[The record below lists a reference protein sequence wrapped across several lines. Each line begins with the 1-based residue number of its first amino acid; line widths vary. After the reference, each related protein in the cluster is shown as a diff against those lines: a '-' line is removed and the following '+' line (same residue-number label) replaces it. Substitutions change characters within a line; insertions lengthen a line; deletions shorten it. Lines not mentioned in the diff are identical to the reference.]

1 MRAPGEGTSGVGPTP
16 LSLLT
21 FSYDEETSILED
33 PERLAS
39 EEIGKHLLTI
49 QQLRAEADSA
59 RERDE
64 QHSKEIRELKER
76 LTLSEGDK
84 VALRGDLDLM
94 REKSKREVESRNAV
108 IRGFDIDEEL
118 ACLRSQ
124 ENSCDIDYALAA
136 VSDTSLGRI
145 DLPAISEESINQD
158 SE

>member
-1 MRAPGEGTSGVGPTP
+1 MKASNEFVA
-16 LSLLT
+16 LM
-21 FSYDEETSILED
+21 EK
-33 PERLAS
+33 RLVDLPYK

-108 IRGFDIDEEL
+108 IRKERHQL
-118 ACLRSQ
+118 AVIL
-124 ENSCDIDYALAA
+124 
-136 VSDTSLGRI
+136 LGSMPRF
-145 DLPAISEESINQD
+145 EYCEG
-158 SE
+158 